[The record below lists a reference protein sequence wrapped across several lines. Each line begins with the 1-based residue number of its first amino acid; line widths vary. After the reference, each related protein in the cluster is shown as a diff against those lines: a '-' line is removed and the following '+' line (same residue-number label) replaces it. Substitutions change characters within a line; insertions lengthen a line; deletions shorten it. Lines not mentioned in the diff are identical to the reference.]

1 MEKHNIQLNYHSHAI
16 DNKIIHNGCTLAQIW
31 YRKPYQTF
39 NGPIIV
45 KNLQYRPFESH
56 LAGEPLKS
64 CRNREITYTYVYL
77 SMTKALQGGV

>member
-45 KNLQYRPFESH
+45 KNLQYRPNESF
-56 LAGEPLKS
+56 
-64 CRNREITYTYVYL
+64 
-77 SMTKALQGGV
+77 